1 MQNKPI
7 SALAVTSLVLGILS
21 LTLCCCIG
29 WLPGIIGAILGIVA
43 IAKDQGGKGLAV
55 GGVITSVLGLIIGI
69 LLTVYSVAIVNS
81 DEFKEGFEEGFEES
95 YYEETGEHID
105 LDDYQ

>member
-1 MQNKPI
+1 M
-7 SALAVTSLVLGILS
+7 LGILS